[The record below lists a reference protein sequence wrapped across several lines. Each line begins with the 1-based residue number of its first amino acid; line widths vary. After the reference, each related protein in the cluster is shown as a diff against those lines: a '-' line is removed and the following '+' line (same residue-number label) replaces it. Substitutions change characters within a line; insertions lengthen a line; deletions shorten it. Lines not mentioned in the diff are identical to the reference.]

1 MRKGKDKSPF
11 NFNLT
16 IPEQVDTL
24 QELFVEL
31 QKVALSHP
39 MNDPENNDA
48 TVIKLRQFFIQLSQI
63 LHLMNEEM
71 ITYYGKTAGSQG
83 EDDKYFPTY
92 H

>member
-1 MRKGKDKSPF
+1 MTKGKDKNPF

-39 MNDPENNDA
+39 MNDPENNDE

>member
-1 MRKGKDKSPF
+1 MTKGKDKNPF

-24 QELFVEL
+24 QELFIEL

-39 MNDPENNDA
+39 MNDPENNDE

>member
-1 MRKGKDKSPF
+1 MTKGKDKNPF

-16 IPEQVDTL
+16 IPEQIDTL
-24 QELFVEL
+24 QELFIEL

-39 MNDPENNDA
+39 MNDPENNDE